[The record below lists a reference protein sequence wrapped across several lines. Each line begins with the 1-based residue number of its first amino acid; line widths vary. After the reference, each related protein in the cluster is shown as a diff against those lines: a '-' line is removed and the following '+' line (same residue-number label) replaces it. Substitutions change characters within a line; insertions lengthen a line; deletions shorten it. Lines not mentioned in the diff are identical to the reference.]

1 MTLEELSKKILDGE
15 FDEEIDHSD
24 EDPAET
30 ESVDEETQP
39 TDEPDSLTHYSV
51 QFTDESDSLE
61 HYGVL
66 GMKWG
71 VRKDRKVRRRDRRY
85 EGESDQEYQ
94 NRMQRE
100 SAERIAKTQAKQ
112 KTQSEKRAARER
124 AQTQKRML
132 KSQERQ
138 QKMQIKAQEKKDEQ
152 LRKEQKE
159 QRERQNEEAKK
170 AANKK
175 SKTKTN
181 VGDPVKMMSDQELSD
196 AINRLRREQEYK
208 NLTKKPD
215 GLLMKSVKG
224 VGKVGGG
231 ILVSVGKNI
240 VTRQLSDI
248 GNQKADAYLKSK
260 GLKKDGGGND
270 KSKKNDSS
278 NVTNDELLT
287 RLMLLEENNKR

>member
-30 ESVDEETQP
+30 EPVDEETQP
-39 TDEPDSLTHYSV
+39 TDESDSLTHYDV

-61 HYGVL
+61 HYGIP

-138 QKMQIKAQEKKDEQ
+138 QKMQIKAQEEKDEQ

-159 QRERQNEEAKK
+159 QRERQKEEAKK

-181 VGDPVKMMSDQELSD
+181 VGDPVKMMSDQELND

-248 GNQKADAYLKSK
+248 GNQKADAYLKK
-260 GLKKDGGGND
+260 HGLKKETSNNQNQP
-270 KSKKNDSS
+270 KKE
-278 NVTNDELLT
+278 DEILD
-287 RLMLLEENNKR
+287 RIALLEEHIRR

>member
-112 KTQSEKRAARER
+112 NV
-124 AQTQKRML
+124 QTQKRML
-132 KSQERQ
+132 KSQERM
-138 QKMQIKAQEKKDEQ
+138 QKLKLKTEQ
-152 LRKEQKE
+152 RQKELDIEERRRKEKE
-159 QRERQNEEAKK
+159 ERQAKLQKLKEEKALSKK
-170 AANKK
+170 AERE
-175 SKTKTN
+175 KTN
-181 VGDPVKMMSDQELSD
+181 SKPSNARKLTDRELND
-196 AINRLRREQEYK
+196 AIQRLRNEQVYK
-208 NLTKKPD
+208 ELALENKTFFKRNASKAI
-215 GLLMKSVKG
+215 KI
-224 VGKVGGG
+224 GGG
-231 ILVSVGKNI
+231 ILLTVGTA
-240 VTRQLSDI
+240 VATQQLKKV
-248 GNQKADAYLKSK
+248 GNQKAEDFLIKKKLLKPEPEKGKGGVSK
-260 GLKKDGGGND
+260 SDVQNIVLETIQELMANGG
-270 KSKKNDSS
+270 
-278 NVTNDELLT
+278 
-287 RLMLLEENNKR
+287 